1 MWSQPGM
8 RGLWWGPYDQVLEG
22 GARAVA
28 QLRSARDSDRERAW
42 RHGALAL
49 ARVGARALGR
59 GVPR

>member
-1 MWSQPGM
+1 VWSQPGM
-8 RGLWWGPYDQVLEG
+8 RGLWWGPYDGVLEG

-28 QLRSARDSDRERAW
+28 QLRSGRDSDRERAW
-42 RHGALAL
+42 RHGAVAM

>member
-1 MWSQPGM
+1 M

-28 QLRSARDSDRERAW
+28 QLRSGRDSDRERAW
-42 RHGALAL
+42 RQGAVAM

-59 GVPR
+59 GIPR